1 MPLTNYVESLLTNT
15 ISNNAVKGR
24 QAIEWVIGKIET
36 EVTQLK
42 TNADELL
49 TQTKKSLD
57 DITTSAKKSMDELS
71 TAAKKS
77 FDNLTNDYSQQTNV
91 PKF

>member
-1 MPLTNYVESLLTNT
+1 MPLTSYVESLLTNT
-15 ISNNAVKGR
+15 ISNNAEKGR
-24 QAIEWVIGKIET
+24 QAIEWVIGKIEN

-42 TNADELL
+42 SNADELL

-57 DITTSAKKSMDELS
+57 DITISAKKSMDEFS
-71 TAAKKS
+71 TTAKKT
-77 FDNLTNDYSQQTNV
+77 FDNLTHELPQQQNV